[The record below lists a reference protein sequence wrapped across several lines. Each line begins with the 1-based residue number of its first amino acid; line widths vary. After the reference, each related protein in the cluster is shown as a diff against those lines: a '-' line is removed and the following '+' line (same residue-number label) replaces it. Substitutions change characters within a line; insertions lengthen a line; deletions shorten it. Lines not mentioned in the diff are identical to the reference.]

1 MKKTN
6 TFGHLR
12 QVLIYAYEDRFSIGM
27 ANSSRS
33 PKGLFDPYYVP
44 DRLLHR
50 DRELETVR
58 GMYSDSVEE
67 DYGVNC
73 LVHGI
78 SGVGMTVFS
87 RYFLTK
93 LVPEQFDSHTVYVDA
108 KQKDPLEIVAE
119 LNDKIHQ
126 ETNRPITV
134 AFDLDVLWMQFKRT
148 ASTTDKRT
156 VFVID
161 NIDETNEDV
170 YTKLAR
176 LSKEIKASTIGVLN
190 SHDYRLLTK
199 LPATHM
205 SYDFEIPLDTYTQSQ
220 LYDIVRMRVE
230 DTFPHQLTEEVVR
243 YITDL
248 VVEFDASKPKTT
260 IEALKALWPLAS
272 RGQEIDSDAIRN
284 ATMNITSFAHDN
296 DYLDL
301 IETIS
306 MNDYM
311 TLLVLEAMCEHLM
324 RYKTETYI
332 DRQTLNELVEVKC
345 EEIGVRFA
353 YNDIERSLQTLIF
366 QSIVF
371 ESGYSKNLLYVLA
384 PPEIIYDAA
393 IGLRRELARRK

>member
-1 MKKTN
+1 
-6 TFGHLR
+6 
-12 QVLIYAYEDRFSIGM
+12 
-27 ANSSRS
+27 
-33 PKGLFDPYYVP
+33 
-44 DRLLHR
+44 
-50 DRELETVR
+50 
-58 GMYSDSVEE
+58 MYRDSVEE

-93 LVPEQFDSHTVYVDA
+93 LVPEQFNSHTVYVDA
-108 KQKDPLEIVAE
+108 KHKDTLEIVSE
-119 LNDKIHQ
+119 LNDKIHR

-148 ASTTDKRT
+148 ASATDKRT
-156 VFVID
+156 IFVID

-170 YTKLAR
+170 YTKVAR

-205 SYDFEIPLDTYTQSQ
+205 AYDFEVPLDTYTQSQ

-272 RGQEIDSDAIRN
+272 SGQEIDSDAIRS
-284 ATMNITSFAHDN
+284 ATMNIASFAHDN
-296 DYLDL
+296 DYIDL

-332 DRQTLNELVEVKC
+332 DRQTLNELVEVKT
-345 EEIGVRFA
+345 EELSVRYA
-353 YNDIERSLQTLIF
+353 PDDIEKSLQTLIF
-366 QSIVF
+366 QSIIF
-371 ESGYSKNLLYVLA
+371 ESGYSRNLLYVLA

>member
-1 MKKTN
+1 MVRPN
-6 TFGHLR
+6 
-12 QVLIYAYEDRFSIGM
+12 
-27 ANSSRS
+27 RS

-44 DRLLHR
+44 KRLLHR
-50 DRELETVR
+50 DRELDTVN
-58 GMYSDSVEE
+58 GMYHDSVEE

-93 LVPEQFDSHTVYVDA
+93 LVPEQFNSHTVYVDA
-108 KQKDPLEIVAE
+108 KHKDTLEIVSE
-119 LNDKIHQ
+119 LNDKIHR

-148 ASTTDKRT
+148 AATTDKRT
-156 VFVID
+156 IFVID

-170 YTKLAR
+170 YTKVAR

-205 SYDFEIPLDTYTQSQ
+205 SYDFEVPLDTYTQSQ

-243 YITDL
+243 YVTDL

-260 IEALKALWPLAS
+260 VEALKALWPLAS
-272 RGQEIDSDAIRN
+272 SGQEIDSDAIRS

-296 DYLDL
+296 DYMDL

-332 DRQTLNELVEVKC
+332 DRK
-345 EEIGVRFA
+345 
-353 YNDIERSLQTLIF
+353 
-366 QSIVF
+366 
-371 ESGYSKNLLYVLA
+371 
-384 PPEIIYDAA
+384 
-393 IGLRRELARRK
+393 

>member
-1 MKKTN
+1 MRMVRPN
-6 TFGHLR
+6 
-12 QVLIYAYEDRFSIGM
+12 
-27 ANSSRS
+27 RS

-44 DRLLHR
+44 NKLLHR
-50 DRELETVR
+50 DRELTTVN
-58 GMYSDSVEE
+58 GMYRDSVEDE
-67 DYGVNC
+67 YGVNC

-87 RYFLTK
+87 RYFLTR
-93 LVPEQFDSHTVYVDA
+93 LVPEQFNSHTVYVDA
-108 KQKDPLEIVAE
+108 KHKDPLEIVSE
-119 LNDKIHQ
+119 LNDKIHR

-148 ASTTDKRT
+148 AATTDKRT
-156 VFVID
+156 IFVID

-170 YTKLAR
+170 YAKVAR
-176 LSKEIKASTIGVLN
+176 LSKEIQASTIGVLN

-230 DTFPHQLTEEVVR
+230 DTFPNQVTEEIVR

-260 IEALKALWPLAS
+260 IEALKALWPLATN
-272 RGQEIDSDAIRN
+272 GQEIDSDAVRS

-296 DYLDL
+296 DYMDL

-311 TLLVLEAMCEHLM
+311 TLLVLEAMTEHLM

-332 DRQTLNELVEVKC
+332 DRQTLNDIVEVKS
-345 EEIGVRFA
+345 EELSIRYA
-353 YNDIERSLQTLIF
+353 PDDIEKSLQTLIF

-371 ESGYSKNLLYVLA
+371 ESGYSRNLLYVLA

>member
-1 MKKTN
+1 MVRP
-6 TFGHLR
+6 H
-12 QVLIYAYEDRFSIGM
+12 
-27 ANSSRS
+27 RS

-50 DRELETVR
+50 ERELDTVNEIYR
-58 GMYSDSVEE
+58 DSIE
-67 DYGVNC
+67 DEFGVNC

-93 LVPEQFDSHTVYVDA
+93 LIPEQFNSHTVYVDA
-108 KQKDPLEIVAE
+108 RHKDTLEIVSE
-119 LNDKIHQ
+119 LNDKIHR

-148 ASTTDKRT
+148 ASMSNKRT

-161 NIDETNEDV
+161 NIDETNEEV
-170 YTKLAR
+170 YAKLAR

-230 DTFPHQLTEEVVR
+230 DTFPLGLTEEVVR

-248 VVEFDASKPKTT
+248 VVEFDASKPKTS
-260 IEALKALWPLAS
+260 IEALKVLWPLAS
-272 RGQEIDSDAIRN
+272 RGQEIDSDAVRN
-284 ATMNITSFAHDN
+284 ATMSITSFAHDN
-296 DYLDL
+296 DYMDL

-345 EEIGVRFA
+345 EELSIRYA
-353 YNDIERSLQTLIF
+353 PNDIEKSLQTLIF
-366 QSIVF
+366 QSVVF
-371 ESGYSKNLLYVLA
+371 ESGYSRNLLYVLA

>member
-1 MKKTN
+1 MVRPN
-6 TFGHLR
+6 
-12 QVLIYAYEDRFSIGM
+12 
-27 ANSSRS
+27 RS

-44 DRLLHR
+44 ERLLHR
-50 DRELETVR
+50 DRKLETVNGIYR
-58 GMYSDSVEE
+58 DSIE
-67 DYGVNC
+67 DDFGVNC

-87 RYFLTK
+87 RFFLTR
-93 LVPEQFDSHTVYVDA
+93 LVPEQFNSHTVYVDA
-108 KQKDPLEIVAE
+108 KHKDTLEIVSE
-119 LNDKIHQ
+119 LNDKIHN

-148 ASTTDKRT
+148 ASATDRRT
-156 VFVID
+156 VFVLD
-161 NIDETNEDV
+161 NIDETNEEV
-170 YTKLAR
+170 YSKVAR
-176 LSKEIKASTIGVLN
+176 LSKEINASTIGVLN

-205 SYDFEIPLDTYTQSQ
+205 AYDFEIPLDTYTQSQ

-230 DTFPHQLTEEVVR
+230 DTFPHQLTEEVIR

-260 IEALKALWPLAS
+260 IEALKLLWPLAS
-272 RGQEIDSDAIRN
+272 SGQEIDSDAVRN
-284 ATMNITSFAHDN
+284 ATMSITSFAHDN
-296 DYLDL
+296 DYMDL

-332 DRQTLNELVEVKC
+332 DRQTLNELVQIKC
-345 EEIGVRFA
+345 EELGVR
-353 YNDIERSLQTLIF
+353 YGSNDIEKSLQTLIF

-371 ESGYSKNLLYVLA
+371 ESGYSRNLLYVLA
-384 PPEIIYDAA
+384 PPEIVYDAA